1 VAPVVVIIER
11 NKIDGSGSVTF
22 FDLPEEMFGMQS
34 DLMLRSPEVRQ
45 PKAEEEGGDS
55 TGDET
60 VLKGREHN
68 FLS

>member
-1 VAPVVVIIER
+1 
-11 NKIDGSGSVTF
+11 
-22 FDLPEEMFGMQS
+22 
-34 DLMLRSPEVRQ
+34 VRQ
-45 PKAEEEGGDS
+45 PKTEEDGGDS